1 MFQFFPPKFSM
12 SHLISIGIKLTIEM
26 SMKKKRKLIIIVKRG
41 ENRKHLF
48 ILFFFEFQ
56 NFSDNSGIDS
66 VCDFVRVCTPPVLCV
81 CV

>member
-41 ENRKHLF
+41 ENKKHLF
-48 ILFFFEFQ
+48 IIFL
-56 NFSDNSGIDS
+56 NSKIL
-66 VCDFVRVCTPPVLCV
+66 VTIRELIQCVILCV
-81 CV
+81 CAHPP

>member
-26 SMKKKRKLIIIVKRG
+26 SMKKKKKINNNSETRR
-41 ENRKHLF
+41 EQETF
-48 ILFFFEFQ
+48 IYYFFEFQ

-66 VCDFVRVCTPPVLCV
+66 VCDSVRVCTPPVLCV